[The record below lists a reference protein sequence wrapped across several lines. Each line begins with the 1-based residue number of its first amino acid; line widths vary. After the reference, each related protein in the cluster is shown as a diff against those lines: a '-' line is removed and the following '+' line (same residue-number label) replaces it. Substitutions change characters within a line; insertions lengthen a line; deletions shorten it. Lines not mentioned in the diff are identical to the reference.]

1 MKTQRHD
8 SLNWDS
14 SRSSTTR
21 DPGKDGKRRV
31 GRRNVRRVLGSLIS
45 LALMLVGLG
54 APLVT
59 SQRTQADE
67 TPPPREL
74 KVQDPTQ
81 VYYVGLPF
89 RVTGVQQWRIYVPEG
104 RKIAI
109 SCGASIN
116 GSEHRDL
123 TTKPL
128 ARIVL
133 GKGESEVEVNFRGYL
148 AGDPDFT
155 WRVRNIA
162 TGEETKTMVP
172 LPKAYLDQFRT
183 IRQSRSEQFFAPSET
198 TRVKTS
204 SPTYLFRTVFE
215 PERGPASNAD
225 RKDIP
230 YTFTVILHDLEV
242 PLEAPRR

>member
-1 MKTQRHD
+1 MKTQLLD
-8 SLNWDS
+8 SWNWDS

-21 DPGKDGKRRV
+21 DPGKDGKRRA
-31 GRRNVRRVLGSLIS
+31 GRRHVRRVFESLLL
-45 LALMLVGLG
+45 LAFMLVGLN

-59 SQRTQADE
+59 SQQAHADE
-67 TPPPREL
+67 TPSPREL

-81 VYYVGLPF
+81 VYYVGLQF

-104 RKIAI
+104 RKIAL

-123 TTKPL
+123 ITKPL

-133 GKGESEVEVNFRGYL
+133 GKGESEVEINFRGYL

-162 TGEETKTMVP
+162 TGEETKTMIP
-172 LPKAYLDQFRT
+172 LPKTYLAKFRT
-183 IRQSRSEQFFAPSET
+183 IQQSRTEQFFAPSET
-198 TRVKTS
+198 TRVRTS

-215 PERGPASNAD
+215 PERSPASYANPM
-225 RKDIP
+225 DIP
-230 YTFTVILHDLEV
+230 QTFAVILHDLEV
-242 PLEAPRR
+242 PFEASKR